1 VLKRF
6 SATLDEHQQFSLHR
20 LYFIVALVVT
30 LVVSAAVILT
40 LYNYEQANKQVISE
54 THNLANSLVLTFD
67 GMIDTID
74 IALQASGD
82 EIASLEANGKPDKT
96 KIDEYLLR
104 QRKRVASLV
113 SLRATDENGNLM
125 YGLENEGLVN
135 NVADREYYSEPRNHP
150 EYGLYISKPIVSR
163 INKQWIWLF
172 SRRIVKPDGTF
183 GGVVSCAVLTDEINN
198 KLGNITMPRNSSISL
213 RHRTMELVARAD
225 YDRSN
230 VIPTG
235 SNKLSQTLIDALKEN
250 SMEGSYTSDITGL
263 DKIIKTYYYVTSKK
277 YGFFVIA
284 GISRDVA
291 LAAWK
296 KQVVV
301 VSVLIS
307 IFVLGALVFVFF
319 IRSAL
324 VRRDIDMKT
333 IQANHCALQELN
345 TELEGRVEARTAEL
359 TETLAN
365 LRETQRDLVQS
376 EKLASLG
383 SIVVGIS
390 HEINT
395 PIGNAITL
403 TSIMTKHLAELQEQI
418 DQGKMSKSNL
428 VAWIDYANETVN
440 LVDRSVNRVAN
451 LVSSFKQLAIEQTSE
466 RLRRVDLRDVLED
479 MVTMLRPT
487 LKQHPWVLENTIP
500 SGIIVE
506 SYIGS
511 LEQIIINLVN
521 NAVLHAFEGRE
532 QGKICFSAV
541 ADNEKVKISIVDD
554 GVGMSADVL
563 AHVFD
568 PFFTT
573 KLGKGGSGLGL
584 TVSRRI
590 ANNILE
596 GDLQVYSTAG
606 IGSRF
611 VLILPKR
618 VTGKF

>member
-1 VLKRF
+1 MLKRYSGSF
-6 SATLDEHQQFSLHR
+6 DDQPAISLHK

-30 LVVSAAVILT
+30 LVVLSAVILT
-40 LYNYEQANKQVISE
+40 LYNHEQADKQVISE
-54 THNLANSLVLTFD
+54 TRNLANSLVLTFD

-74 IALQASGD
+74 IALQASAD
-82 EIASLEANGKPDKT
+82 EISSLQANGKPDQNLV
-96 KIDEYLLR
+96 DQYLLR
-104 QRKRVASLV
+104 QKKRVPSLV

-135 NVADREYYSEPRNHP
+135 NVSDREYYSEPHNHP

-163 INKQWIWLF
+163 INRKWIWLF
-172 SRRIVKPDGTF
+172 SRRIVKADGSF
-183 GGVVSCAVLTDEINN
+183 GGVVSGAVLTDEINN
-198 KLGNITMPRNSSISL
+198 KLGNITMPPNSSISL
-213 RHRTMELVARAD
+213 RHRSMELVARAD
-225 YDRSN
+225 FDRSN
-230 VIPTG
+230 VIPVG

-250 SMEGSYTSDITGL
+250 PMEGSYTSDISGL
-263 DKIIKTYYYVTSKK
+263 DKIIKTYGYVTSKK

-284 GISRDVA
+284 GISREVA
-291 LAAWK
+291 LAGWK

-301 VSVLIS
+301 VSILIS
-307 IFVLGALVFVFF
+307 VFVLGALVFVFF
-319 IRSAL
+319 IRSAWL
-324 VRRDIDMKT
+324 RRDIDMKT
-333 IQANHCALQELN
+333 IRDNHQALQRLN
-345 TELEGRVEARTAEL
+345 RELEERVETRTAEL
-359 TETLAN
+359 SETLAN
-365 LRETQRDLVQS
+365 LRATQKDLVQS

-403 TSIMTKHLAELQEQI
+403 TSILSRHLAELHGQVQ
-418 DQGKMSKSNL
+418 DGKVSRSNL
-428 VAWIDYANETVN
+428 LAWIEYADETVG

-466 RLRRVDLRDVLED
+466 RLRRVDLHDVLED
-479 MVTMLRPT
+479 MVMMLRPT

-500 SGIIVE
+500 AGIILE

-511 LEQIIINLVN
+511 LEQIIVNLVN

-532 QGKICFSAV
+532 HGKIIFSAV

-554 GVGMSADVL
+554 GTGMNADVL

-573 KLGKGGSGLGL
+573 KLGRGGSGLGL

-596 GDLQVYSTAG
+596 GDLQAYSTPG
-606 IGSRF
+606 NGSRF

-618 VTGKF
+618 VSGKF